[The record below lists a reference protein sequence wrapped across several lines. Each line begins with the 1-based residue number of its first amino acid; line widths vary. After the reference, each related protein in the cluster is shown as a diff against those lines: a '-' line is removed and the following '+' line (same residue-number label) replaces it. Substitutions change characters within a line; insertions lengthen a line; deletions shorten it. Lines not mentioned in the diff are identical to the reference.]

1 MEAKMTTSEY
11 LLVFRN
17 TGWHKDLSPKEIQQN
32 MARFTEWFERLNN
45 AGLFKGGGPLGHNG
59 KTLAGRNAVTD
70 GPFAESK
77 EAIAGFFLIRASNLE
92 QAVEIA
98 KDCPGLQYGQ
108 TVDVRA
114 MVKEPCELQFARQ
127 KMADLQLN
135 PQHPQIGRYATVNG
149 LKMYC
154 EIHGSGK
161 PLVLLHGGGSTIMS
175 TFGRILP
182 ELAKK
187 HPVIAIELQA
197 HGHTPDIDRPLSFE
211 QDADDVD
218 ALLKQLTIEKA
229 DLMGFSNGGT
239 TCLQIALRHPERV
252 NKLVLASTTY
262 KRDGMQ
268 PGFWEGMRNASLE
281 DMPGPLKE
289 AYLEANP
296 DPEGLRVMFERDVAR
311 MMAFKDIS
319 DIEIQ
324 AIQAPALVINGD
336 AEVVRAEH
344 ALALAHALPH
354 AKLAILPGG
363 HGGYIGEI
371 CAADKEDGT
380 PAFVTAMIEA
390 FLK

>member
-1 MEAKMTTSEY
+1 MSMGAKMTTSEY

-17 TGWHKDLSPKEIQQN
+17 TGWHKDLSSKEIQQN

-45 AGLFKGGGPLGHNG
+45 AGVFKGGGPLGHNG

-77 EAIAGFFLIRASNLE
+77 EAIAGFFLIRADNLE
-92 QAVEIA
+92 QAVEVA
-98 KDCPGLQYGQ
+98 KDCPGLQFGQ
-108 TVDVRA
+108 TVEVRA
-114 MVKEPCELQFARQ
+114 MVPEPCELQIARE
-127 KMADLQLN
+127 KMN
-135 PQHPQIGRYATVNG
+135 PQQPQTGRYATVNG
-149 LKMYC
+149 LKMYY

-182 ELAKK
+182 ELAKE
-187 HPVIAIELQA
+187 HQVIAVELQA

-211 QDADDVD
+211 QDADDVA
-218 ALLKQLTIEKA
+218 ALLKQLRIEKT

-281 DMPGPLKE
+281 NMPRPLKE

-296 DPEGLRVMFERDVAR
+296 DPDGLRAMFDRDVAR

-319 DIEIQ
+319 DADIQ
-324 AIQAPALVINGD
+324 AIQAPALVLNGD

-363 HGGYIGEI
+363 HGDCIGEI
-371 CAADKEDGT
+371 CAEDKENGT
-380 PAFVTAMIEA
+380 PVFVTAMIES
-390 FLK
+390 FLR